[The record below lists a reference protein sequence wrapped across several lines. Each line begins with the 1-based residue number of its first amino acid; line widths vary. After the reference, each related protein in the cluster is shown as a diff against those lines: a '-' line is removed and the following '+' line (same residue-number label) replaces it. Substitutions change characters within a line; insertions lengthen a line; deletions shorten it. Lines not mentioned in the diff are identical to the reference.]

1 MRQRQ
6 WSMVTSTRYV
16 GRSVC
21 WTSPRNLSRSPA
33 QCNQHALRA
42 EYLRCVTGVPA
53 RGLIRGEHHWKRH
66 RNRCDPHRRRIPS
79 GLSGLQLRWNDPRQR
94 SSDGDR
100 AGLRIDAIDVPAGG
114 ARSRGRG
121 GRQAA
126 WSRSARGRSWAF
138 ALCRSSVTG
147 PSGAAMHKDR
157 SSTARFAPTIR
168 PRMKSTI
175 VHLRRS
181 QQGFD
186 SRSPS
191 QPDVC
196 SRQTAPR

>member
-1 MRQRQ
+1 VRQRQ

-121 GRQAA
+121 GASSRMVPQRPRQILGFRPVPKL
-126 WSRSARGRSWAF
+126 SHR
-138 ALCRSSVTG
+138 
-147 PSGAAMHKDR
+147 
-157 SSTARFAPTIR
+157 TIR
-168 PRMKSTI
+168 
-175 VHLRRS
+175 RRHA
-181 QQGFD
+181 QGQEQHGQVRAND
-186 SRSPS
+186 QAENEEHHR
-191 QPDVC
+191 
-196 SRQTAPR
+196 APPPKPARVRL